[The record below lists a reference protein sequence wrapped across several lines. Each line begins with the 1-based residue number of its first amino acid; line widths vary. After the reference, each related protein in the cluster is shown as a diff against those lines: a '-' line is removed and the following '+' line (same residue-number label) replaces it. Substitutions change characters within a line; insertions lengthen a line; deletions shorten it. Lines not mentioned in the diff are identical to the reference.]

1 MKEKLRR
8 IWQDIKEN
16 AREQVDDELK
26 KHFNAKNLLLLIVSF
41 IAVVYVFISNLFGAD
56 EEPAP
61 PPTQQKE
68 ETTDANS
75 DNQFTFEDKT
85 KAMKSA
91 EIFIRFYMTY
101 DTTQM
106 NRANTQL
113 EKVTKPSLFA
123 QIKEEDQTLRPS
135 AELKTSQWIKTENS
149 YIQEIDQTGYL
160 WTGTVTTEIT
170 DMNGNKQQ
178 IKNNV
183 SIVVERSLDNPEDW
197 LVSEVHIYDPN
208 DE

>member
-1 MKEKLRR
+1 M
-8 IWQDIKEN
+8 N
-16 AREQVDDELK
+16 V
-26 KHFNAKNLLLLIVSF
+26 KNILLFIISI
-41 IAVVYVFISNLFGAD
+41 IAVGYVIFINLFGAD

-61 PPTQQKE
+61 PPPQSKEEVTDTNSTQQL
-68 ETTDANS
+68 
-75 DNQFTFEDKT
+75 TFEDKT
-85 KAMKSA
+85 KAAKSA

-123 QIKEEDQTLRPS
+123 QIKEEDQTLRPT
-135 AELKTSQWIKTENS
+135 AELKTSRWINTENNF
-149 YIQEIDQTGYL
+149 IQEVDQTGYL

-183 SIVVERSLDNPEDW
+183 SIEVERSLDNPKDW
-197 LVSEVHIYDPN
+197 LVSEVHIYDPSSS
-208 DE
+208 